1 MPNDTA
7 DTRSPHPVD
16 IHVGLR
22 LRLRRKEK
30 GMSQA
35 DLADALDLTFQQVQK
50 YERGANRI
58 SASKLYE
65 AAQAVKV
72 PIEYFFRGLDEQ
84 SVLEASISENTVN
97 AFLLTSEGLDLAQ
110 TFPRIK
116 SAKLKRRIL
125 ELVQTVARDDD
136 DR

>member
-1 MPNDTA
+1 
-7 DTRSPHPVD
+7 
-16 IHVGLR
+16 
-22 LRLRRKEK
+22 
-30 GMSQA
+30 MSQT

-84 SVLEASISENTVN
+84 NVLEASTSENTVN

-125 ELVQTVARDDD
+125 ELVQTVAHDDD
-136 DR
+136 HR